1 MRKIKTLGL
10 TLVAIL
16 ALTAVAA
23 SAASAH
29 EVTAGAYEANVSGEQ
44 TNTNTLSNGVRE
56 VSCANATLTGA
67 LTAASP
73 SLTITPVYTNCTGN
87 AGTTATIDMNGCTYI
102 LVPTAASGI
111 ANNASVTV
119 NCTGTNEINVTIW
132 ATGKAHTEA
141 KLCTLGVPHQIVLGK
156 YTNTANGLSL
166 VFAAN
171 TLVVNRLGG
180 TALNCGAATTSA
192 GTYNGA
198 LAASAKHIGVAT
210 SLDAI

>member
-10 TLVAIL
+10 TLVAIF

-29 EVTAGAYEANVSGEQ
+29 EVTAGAYEANVSAEQ

-87 AGTTATIDMNGCTYI
+87 AGVTATIDMNGCTYI
-102 LVPTAASGI
+102 LTPTAASGI
-111 ANNASVTV
+111 ANNASIKV
-119 NCTGTNEINVTIW
+119 NCTGTNEINITIW
-132 ATGKAHTEA
+132 ATGKTHTEP
-141 KLCTLGVPHQIVLGK
+141 KLCTLGVPLQTILGT
-156 YTNTANGLSL
+156 YTNTATGISL
-166 VFAAN
+166 AIAAR
-171 TLVVNRLGG
+171 TLTVKRLEG
-180 TALNCGAATTSA
+180 TALNCGAASTSA
-192 GTYNGA
+192 GTYTGTI
-198 LAASAKHIGVAT
+198 AATAKHAGVAT
-210 SLDAI
+210 SLDAN